1 MSGTATLCS
10 LLAFLLLV
18 PTAASAKIYK
28 WTDEKGTT
36 VFSNTPPGVEREAK
50 DVEVVV
56 EDEKAPTLTAQQA
69 AYAEAQR
76 REQQLEERI
85 YNLERQVQTQQQQYQ
100 PQYQPLT
107 PPPSP
112 DYYGGDSA
120 APPTGGSPRPD
131 SHRDS
136 SRPSSTVASRRP
148 SSMVASRRPSSMAAP
163 RAGRGAS
170 CVFSG
175 YPRRDASTRWI
186 ARTIPM

>member
-85 YNLERQVQTQQQQYQ
+85 HNLERQVQTQQQYQ
-100 PQYQPLT
+100 PQYQPPMA
-107 PPPSP
+107 PPPP
-112 DYYGGDSA
+112 DYYGDSSYYPDYYPGYA
-120 APPTGGSPRPD
+120 APFVAFSTGFARPAHRRVSSPRF
-131 SHRDS
+131 S
-136 SRPSSTVASRRP
+136 SGRLASLP
-148 SSMVASRRPSSMAAP
+148 
-163 RAGRGAS
+163 
-170 CVFSG
+170 
-175 YPRRDASTRWI
+175 PRRLPPCS
-186 ARTIPM
+186 PPC

>member
-112 DYYGGDSA
+112 DYYGGSYYPDYYPGYA
-120 APPTGGSPRPD
+120 APY
-131 SHRDS
+131 
-136 SRPSSTVASRRP
+136 V
-148 SSMVASRRPSSMAAP
+148 
-163 RAGRGAS
+163 
-170 CVFSG
+170 VFSTG
-175 YPRRDASTRWI
+175 FARPAHRRFS
-186 ARTIPM
+186 PP